1 MTARMAVVAF
11 SAPYV
16 PLLCP
21 VDLDPNLKGISAL
34 HETEFE
40 PSRAYV
46 ESFPH
51 MNPSWTPSLL
61 SMPFGPP
68 FKKVE
73 KAYIL
78 ESKSLAILAKATA
91 NYAIW
96 MITPPAPIGGFVL
109 FIILIYC
116 LMSLV

>member
-11 SAPYV
+11 SAP
-16 PLLCP
+16 LCSITMP
-21 VDLDPNLKGISAL
+21 SRPPNLKGISAL

-61 SMPFGPP
+61 SMPFCPP

-78 ESKSLAILAKATA
+78 ESKSLAILAKAT
-91 NYAIW
+91 Y
-96 MITPPAPIGGFVL
+96 
-109 FIILIYC
+109 
-116 LMSLV
+116 S